1 MKQPP
6 FVAPTQFVPPAT
18 YTPTPLA
25 FASVAAAAAPSP
37 TAFTPATTHL
47 THQSFNTNG
56 GLFATVPPQPVVQD
70 PWTPVVSTTNT
81 NTQLGA
87 PWVKQEPANPFLS

>member
-25 FASVAAAAAPSP
+25 FAAAAAPSP
-37 TAFTPATTHL
+37 TPFTTAGHL
-47 THQSFNTNG
+47 GNQSSFNSNG
-56 GLFATVPPQPVVQD
+56 GLFAAVPPQPVVHD
-70 PWTPVVSTTNT
+70 PWTPVVSTSNT
-81 NTQLGA
+81 NSQLGA
-87 PWVKQEPANPFLS
+87 PWVKQEQANPFLS